1 VSGYFT
7 PVWGLGLRIFSLLAA
22 ACSPAVVPAVAI
34 AGGYD
39 TGETDWDFL
48 FQNQGNVA
56 VEAATRY
63 INPQRDLT
71 NITGAL
77 GPTINV
83 DETAPFSVQRF
94 SIAVRLG
101 ESVRCMGSYREPWA
115 GEADYGSAW
124 TYSFSAITQ
133 SFTSE
138 DFGLT
143 CGVSMALEKGKLTL
157 LGGVSRQEINYVL
170 TQTTPI
176 VGGVSTTDVSDEET
190 AYRIGL
196 AYEIPE
202 YALRASVIYNSQVD
216 YDMTDTL
223 SFSAI
228 PGPPLSIFGSISMP
242 QSVEAKFQ
250 SGVAPGW
257 LIFGSAKWTDWSV
270 ADNMP
275 LCAVGVSPC
284 TQAAAVSGLTLLFQD
299 TWTVTLG
306 AAHQFNE
313 YFSVAG
319 NVTWDQGATR
329 GFTSQTDTWVAG
341 LTAILTPGN
350 GMELKF
356 GGTAG
361 IMTGGNLSTL
371 VLPGGI
377 PNPFGYTATFGDD
390 YVYTLNASAVF
401 RF

>member
-1 VSGYFT
+1 MV
-7 PVWGLGLRIFSLLAA
+7 PVAA
-22 ACSPAVVPAVAI
+22 A

-48 FQNQGNVA
+48 FQNQGAVA
-56 VEAATRY
+56 IEAATRY
-63 INPQRDLT
+63 FNPQRDLT

-77 GPTINV
+77 GPSIDV
-83 DETAPFSVQRF
+83 DETAPFMVQRY
-94 SIAVRLG
+94 SIAARLG
-101 ESVRCMGSYREPWA
+101 ESVRCMGSYRQPWA

-157 LGGVSRQEINYVL
+157 LGGVSRQEVNYVL

-176 VGGVSTTDVSDEET
+176 VGGTTTTDVSDEAT

-202 YALRASVIYNSQVD
+202 YAMRFSVIYNSQVD
-216 YDMTDTL
+216 YDMTGTVA
-223 SFSAI
+223 FSAT
-228 PGPPLSIFGSISMP
+228 PAPATPVFGSISMP

-257 LIFGSAKWTDWSV
+257 LVFGSAKWTDWSV

-275 LCAVGVSPC
+275 LCAVGTPVC
-284 TQAAAVSGLTLLFQD
+284 TQAAALSGLTLLFKD

-319 NVTWDQGATR
+319 NVTWDQGATQ

-341 LTAILTPGN
+341 LTAVLTPAQ

-361 IMTGGNLSTL
+361 IMTSGNLSTL
-371 VLPGGI
+371 TLPGGI
-377 PNPFGYTATFGDD
+377 ANPFGYTASFGDD
-390 YVYTLNASAVF
+390 LVYTVDASAVF